1 MKRTVMVSIAVA
13 LVAGLITMMSAAFV
27 VDQREQAL
35 VLRFGDL
42 RRVIR
47 EPGLKFK
54 VPFIED
60 AVFFDKRLLD
70 YDNPGEEVIGAD
82 QKRLVVDAF
91 ARFHIVDPLLFYQ
104 TVGTEALLK
113 PRLGASINSNLRRVL
128 GTVPLQD
135 VVSER
140 RASLMALIRDSV
152 REEATDFGIRVEDV
166 RIRRADLPQENSEA
180 IYRRMQTEREQEA
193 AQYRA
198 QGAEAAQRLRAE
210 GDRKRVV
217 IVAEADRDA
226 QILRGEGEAESNRL
240 FAEAFSRDPEFFAFY
255 RSMQAYQA
263 AFGGEHTTMVL
274 SPDSDFFSFFR
285 DLSGAP
291 PAAAGTTG
299 TAGAAGLQ

>member
-1 MKRTVMVSIAVA
+1 MKRAVMVSVAVVV
-13 LVAGLITMMSAAFV
+13 VAGLITLSSAAFV

-42 RRVIR
+42 RRVIQ

-54 VPFIED
+54 LPFIED
-60 AVFFDKRLLD
+60 AVFLDNRLLD
-70 YDNPGEEVIGAD
+70 YDNPGEEVIGSD

-91 ARFHIVDPLLFYQ
+91 ARFHIVNPLLFYQ
-104 TVGTEALLK
+104 TVRTEALLR

-140 RASLMALIRDSV
+140 RAALMALIRDSV
-152 REEATDFGIRVEDV
+152 RLEVADFGIRVEDV

-193 AQYRA
+193 AQ
-198 QGAEAAQRLRAE
+198 RLRAE

-226 QILRGEGEAESNRL
+226 QILRGEGEAESNRI
-240 FAEAFSRDPEFFAFY
+240 FADAFGRDPDFFAFY

-263 AFGGEHTTMVL
+263 AFGGDRTTMVL
-274 SPDSDFFSFFR
+274 SPDSDFFSFFG
-285 DLSGAP
+285 DLSGKKK
-291 PAAAGTTG
+291 PAAAG
-299 TAGAAGLQ
+299 ASGAPGLQ